1 MPIMEENLLQ
11 HELIGLR
18 AKIVQSTNPSLM
30 NKEGIIVDETRNTLV
45 LKENESLKTIPK
57 REVRLCLNLPEGKK
71 VKVDGRKLIARAED
85 RVKKYG

>member
-1 MPIMEENLLQ
+1 MPITEKNLLQ

-18 AKIVQSTNPSLM
+18 AKIIQSTNPSLA
-30 NKEGIIVDETRNTLV
+30 NKEGVIVDETRNTLV

-57 REVRLCLNLPEGKK
+57 RDVRLRLNLPEGKK

-85 RVKKYG
+85 RIKKYG